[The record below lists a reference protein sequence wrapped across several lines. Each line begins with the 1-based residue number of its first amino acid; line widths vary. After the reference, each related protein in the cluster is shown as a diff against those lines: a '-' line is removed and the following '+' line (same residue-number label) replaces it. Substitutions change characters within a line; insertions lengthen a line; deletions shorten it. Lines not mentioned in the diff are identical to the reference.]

1 MCTQSMYGIRTMILK
16 VHTYEFQLKLKL
28 RTFKRAKCGT
38 KEKLNPN
45 WCRDLLLC
53 TQFQSCITACSSKI
67 MTPMTK
73 PETLSHAEEYTR
85 FTFCVP
91 DACYGNLAFN
101 LTFSEETTKLHGKM
115 LLSITHVILHGIHIV
130 RNNENQWKTTEH
142 KEVRIFCDF
151 VTISNELIK
160 RFHYER
166 MIQLSSS
173 LWKNMYKWQECEV
186 ENAFRKLLF
195 NFQKL
200 FL

>member
-1 MCTQSMYGIRTMILK
+1 MCTQSMYGIRTMVLK

-101 LTFSEETTKLHGKM
+101 LTFSEETTKLHGKCFF
-115 LLSITHVILHGIHIV
+115 LLHTSFAMESTLWEIMKTNEKQRNTRKCASFAIL
-130 RNNENQWKTTEH
+130 
-142 KEVRIFCDF
+142 
-151 VTISNELIK
+151 
-160 RFHYER
+160 
-166 MIQLSSS
+166 
-173 LWKNMYKWQECEV
+173 
-186 ENAFRKLLF
+186 
-195 NFQKL
+195 
-200 FL
+200 